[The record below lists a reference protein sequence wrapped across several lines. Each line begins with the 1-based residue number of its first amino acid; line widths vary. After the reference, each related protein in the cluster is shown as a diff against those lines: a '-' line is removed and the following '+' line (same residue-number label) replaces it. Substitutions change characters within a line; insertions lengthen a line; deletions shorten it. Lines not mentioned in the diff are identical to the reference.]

1 MQLSYVI
8 FLCFYYWYAFKAVVW
23 LYSACKN
30 TSAALYIKTTNKKTN
45 KQLNHSTTFWYNAYM
60 SHFLLISII
69 VLMSAN
75 NSQIWAMLTGYES
88 LVRGFFKS
96 LSWRNDL
103 FWMVVK
109 GYYYNYDV
117 VCTCQDQASCLLDLK
132 LTSLLLTNDDDYLK
146 KWMQT
151 SIGTLKGGWW

>member
-1 MQLSYVI
+1 
-8 FLCFYYWYAFKAVVW
+8 
-23 LYSACKN
+23 
-30 TSAALYIKTTNKKTN
+30 
-45 KQLNHSTTFWYNAYM
+45 
-60 SHFLLISII
+60 
-69 VLMSAN
+69 MSAN
-75 NSQIWAMLTGYES
+75 NSQIWAMLTGYGS